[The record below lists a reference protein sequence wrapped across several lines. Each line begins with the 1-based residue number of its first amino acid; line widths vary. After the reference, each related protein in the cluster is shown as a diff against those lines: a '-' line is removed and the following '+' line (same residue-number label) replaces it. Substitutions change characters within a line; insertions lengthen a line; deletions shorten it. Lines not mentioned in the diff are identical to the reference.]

1 MPANAWAWMALP
13 STAWPAP
20 EAPSVSCRQ
29 AAVHCVF
36 PGRVERVEGAPSA
49 PNLYR
54 NVPSAL
60 TLAVPPTDPRRFR
73 RLLLRAILLPLT
85 LLLLLAIVLLGVVGN
100 LVQTQEEARRLQVTL
115 IRLERVRQ
123 LFVDRETGMRGYLLT
138 GDPSF
143 LEPYQA
149 AGQRLPLALEELE
162 RGLADQPKQGAWM
175 EELRGRWRE
184 WERVASEQLSLF
196 HQKGEWLDLVRSG
209 AGKERMDAV
218 RRTLDTIAEEERQR
232 ANLRGL
238 DAERAGRVTF
248 VVGVLWTLAVGVLL
262 AWFSRRQLLTLA
274 RDYGSSLARVRAQ
287 ADALRASEARLEAR
301 VAQRT
306 SELTTANRELESFSY
321 SVSHDLR
328 APLRAI
334 DGFAQAIREDEGE
347 HLSSGGLQLLTR
359 LQGATTRM
367 GQLIDDLLQLSR
379 VTRAELKSEPVDLSA
394 LANSV
399 VQELRQREP
408 GRDVVFSVQPGLT
421 ARGDSRLLRV
431 MMENLLGNA
440 WKFTSKRSGA
450 HIEFFAETSVGV
462 NHYAVRDN
470 GVGFDMA
477 YASKLFSPFQRLHK
491 STEYPG
497 TGIGLAT
504 VQRIVHRH
512 GGHIEAQATPGQG
525 ATFRFTLQESLP

>member
-1 MPANAWAWMALP
+1 MSSTLSWTPA
-13 STAWPAP
+13 
-20 EAPSVSCRQ
+20 
-29 AAVHCVF
+29 
-36 PGRVERVEGAPSA
+36 
-49 PNLYR
+49 
-54 NVPSAL
+54 
-60 TLAVPPTDPRRFR
+60 TDPRRFR
-73 RLLLRAILLPLT
+73 HLLLRSILLPLT
-85 LLLLLAIVLLGVVGN
+85 LLLLLAVVLLGVVGN
-100 LVQTQEEARRLQVTL
+100 LAQTQEQARRSQKTL
-115 IRLERVRQ
+115 TRVERVRQ
-123 LFVDRETGMRGYLLT
+123 LLIDRETGVRGYLLT
-138 GDPSF
+138 QDPIF

-149 AGQRLPLALEELE
+149 AGQRLPRAFEELAQ
-162 RGLADQPKQGAWM
+162 GLSDEPRSGAWM
-175 EELRGRWRE
+175 EELRRRWRE

-196 HQKGEWLDLVRSG
+196 QEKGEWMALVRSG
-209 AGKERMDAV
+209 AGKARMDAI
-218 RRTLDTIAEEERQR
+218 RMTLDTIAEQERQR
-232 ANLRGL
+232 ANLRGIQ
-238 DAERAGRVTF
+238 AERAGRVTLII
-248 VVGVLWTLAVGVLL
+248 GVLWTLAVGMLL
-262 AWFSRRQLLTLA
+262 AWFSRRQLLILA
-274 RDYGSSLARVRAQ
+274 RDYGASLAQVRAQ

-334 DGFAQAIREDEGE
+334 DGFAQAIREDEGGR
-347 HLSSGGLQLLTR
+347 LSSDGLQLLTR

-379 VTRAELKSEPVDLSA
+379 VTRAELKSEPVDLSE
-394 LANSV
+394 LASSV
-399 VQELRQREP
+399 VQELRQHEP
-408 GRDVVFSVQPGLT
+408 GRDVMFSVQPGLT

-440 WKFTSKRSGA
+440 WKFTSRRSGA
-450 HIEFFAETSVGV
+450 HIEFFAETANGV
-462 NHYAVRDN
+462 THYAVRDN

-512 GGHIEAQATPGQG
+512 GGHIEAQAAVGQG
-525 ATFRFTLQESLP
+525 ATFRFTLQEALP